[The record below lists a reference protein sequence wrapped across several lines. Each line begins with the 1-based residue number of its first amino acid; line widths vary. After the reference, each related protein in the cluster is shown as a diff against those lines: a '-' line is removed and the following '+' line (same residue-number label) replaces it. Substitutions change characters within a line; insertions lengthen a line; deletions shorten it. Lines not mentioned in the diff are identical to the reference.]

1 MSNKVDFEKGIWYH
15 IGMKVYAISDFHLS
29 NGTNKPMDVFGEK
42 WVGHWDKISE
52 VWKKEITD
60 EDIVLSAGDT
70 SWAMN
75 LSEAKADLAAID
87 ALPGK
92 KFIIRGNHD
101 YWWTSYKKINDC
113 GYGSIRFI
121 QNNAF
126 CEGDYVICGTRGWTV
141 ADGEASEEDKKIFS
155 RELIRLEMTLLEA
168 AKKQEGKKILLLMH
182 YPPFNSRFEDSAF
195 TDVIE
200 KYDVDKVIYGHLHGN
215 RSRYVS
221 QVTKKGTDYL
231 LTSCDFLDFSPLRI
245 Y

>member
-1 MSNKVDFEKGIWYH
+1 
-15 IGMKVYAISDFHLS
+15 MKVYAISDFHLS
-29 NGTNKPMDVFGEK
+29 NGTDKPMDVFGEK
-42 WVGHWDKISE
+42 WVGHWSKIAE
-52 VWKKEITD
+52 EWAKEITD

-75 LSEAKADLAAID
+75 LFEALPDLSAIND
-87 ALPGK
+87 LPGK

-113 GYGSIRFI
+113 GFDSIKFI

-126 CEGDYVICGTRGWTV
+126 TAGNYIICGTRGWTV
-141 ADGEASEEDKKIFS
+141 ADGDLPEEDKKIFA
-155 RELIRLEMTLLEA
+155 RELLRLEMTLKEA
-168 AKKQEGKKILLLMH
+168 EKQFTDGKKILLLMH

-195 TDVIE
+195 TEIIE
-200 KYDVDKVIYGHLHGN
+200 RFRVAKVIYGHLHGS

-221 QVTKKGTDYL
+221 CLKKGDTEYL
-231 LTSCDFLDFSPLRI
+231 LTSCDYLDFRPLRL